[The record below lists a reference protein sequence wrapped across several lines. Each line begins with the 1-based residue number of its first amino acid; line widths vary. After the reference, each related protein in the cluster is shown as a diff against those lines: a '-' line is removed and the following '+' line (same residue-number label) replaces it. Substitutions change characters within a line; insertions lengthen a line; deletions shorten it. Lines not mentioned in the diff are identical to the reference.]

1 MSAFVLPPA
10 LAPGDLVS
18 VIAPSG
24 PVRADDL
31 WRGLAWVR
39 GRYRV
44 RATPRIL
51 SRSGYLAGDDQAR
64 AIELSRAI
72 GDPETRAIV
81 AVRGGYGV
89 TRLLD
94 RVSVAA
100 LAAQPKWIVGFSD
113 VTALHAEAWA
123 GGIASIHGP
132 HVGTLHRASARDR
145 AAWLAALER
154 PGAPRRWEGLT
165 VVHPGRSSGPLV
177 GGNLTLLE
185 SMAASGRLA
194 LPAGA
199 ILALE
204 DVGERPYRIDRMLT
218 ALLLGRH
225 LRDVSGIVLGE
236 FDRCEPGD
244 DGVTSEEVL
253 AERTARLGI
262 PVVAGAP
269 FGHGARNE
277 AFVLGQV
284 AVIRG
289 STVELGGA

>member
-1 MSAFVLPPA
+1 M
-10 LAPGDLVS
+10 
-18 VIAPSG
+18 
-24 PVRADDL
+24 
-31 WRGLAWVR
+31 
-39 GRYRV
+39 
-44 RATPRIL
+44 
-51 SRSGYLAGDDQAR
+51 
-64 AIELSRAI
+64 
-72 GDPETRAIV
+72 
-81 AVRGGYGV
+81 
-89 TRLLD
+89 
-94 RVSVAA
+94 
-100 LAAQPKWIVGFSD
+100 
-113 VTALHAEAWA
+113 
-123 GGIASIHGP
+123 
-132 HVGTLHRASARDR
+132 
-145 AAWLAALER
+145 
-154 PGAPRRWEGLT
+154 
-165 VVHPGRSSGPLV
+165 